1 MQFHNLAETLLGSKV
16 KIKVL
21 RTLWKYKE
29 KEFTIRELAKFLE
42 ISHTG
47 IKKVLDELEKT
58 NVVKLRTLGK
68 SHAFKL
74 NANSYAARIVED
86 VFEKEAKALSELQE
100 TLRKELTS
108 SWVTSAA
115 LFGSLAK
122 AEETPLSD
130 IDLFIVTENRKKAEE
145 TIAELQKDVSEKF
158 GNSISAY
165 YANKQ
170 DLKNKR
176 RDSPIKQVL
185 QDHVLICGKPLR

>member
-47 IKKVLDELEKT
+47 IKKVLDELDKT

>member
-1 MQFHNLAETLLGSKV
+1 MQFHDLAETLLGSKV

-29 KEFTIRELAKFLE
+29 KEFTIRELAKFLG

-68 SHAFKL
+68 SHAFRL
-74 NANSYAARIVED
+74 NAGSYTARIVED
-86 VFEKEAKALSELQE
+86 VFEKEGKALSELQE
-100 TLRKELTS
+100 MLKKGLVS
-108 SWVTSAA
+108 PWVTSAA
-115 LFGSLAK
+115 LFGSVAK
-122 AEETPLSD
+122 VKETPLSD
-130 IDLFIVTENRKKAEE
+130 IDLFVVTENREKVEE
-145 TIAELQKDVSEKF
+145 IIAELQKHVSEKF

-165 YANKQ
+165 YVSKE
-170 DLKNKR
+170 DLKKKR

-185 QDHVLICGKPLR
+185 QDHLLICGKPLR